1 MRGLKNAWLANL
13 KSRLVLLEVARR
25 IVQFFFLILL
35 NSAIFGLLAVPLI
48 LPILL
53 PSGSPFKIAG
63 EAMSLLQKMMYDSL
77 FPLLPLASILLF
89 GVLTGR
95 ALCGWICPMG
105 LVQDMLAI
113 HETKRFKVSPEAH
126 KSFIGVKYVI
136 LGLTLLISA
145 SLSLAQFSES
155 GRIYRET
162 LGLFAQAPFNVLSPS
177 DTLFA
182 VLPRLLSALSLSI
195 YFGLEYFNI
204 TPLLIARL
212 VILIAILFLAA
223 YIPRAWC
230 RYMCPQG
237 ALLALV
243 SRFSLPGLRRDI
255 VRCIKAGCRICE
267 EKCPMKVPIL
277 KSPRE
282 KITDPECIYCLRC
295 VAACPTKAI
304 KPIFP

>member
-13 KSRLVLLEVARR
+13 KSRLVLLEGARR

-35 NSAIFGLLAVPLI
+35 NSAIFGLLAVPLV

-105 LVQDMLAI
+105 LIQDMLAI

-126 KSFIGVKYVI
+126 RSLIGVKYVI

-155 GRIYRET
+155 GKIYREM
-162 LGLFAQAPFNVLSPS
+162 LGLFAQAPFNILSPS

-195 YFGLEYFNI
+195 YSGLEYFTI
-204 TPLLIARL
+204 TPLLIVRL

-223 YIPRAWC
+223 YIPRVWC

-243 SRFSLPGLRRDI
+243 SRFSLLGLRRDI
-255 VRCIKAGCRICE
+255 VRCTKIGCRICE

>member
-13 KSRLVLLEVARR
+13 KSRLVLLEGARR

-35 NSAIFGLLAVPLI
+35 NSAIFGLLAVPLV

-105 LVQDMLAI
+105 LIQDMLAI

-126 KSFIGVKYVI
+126 RSLIGVKYVI

-155 GRIYRET
+155 GKIYREM
-162 LGLFAQAPFNVLSPS
+162 LGLFAQAPFNILSPS

-195 YFGLEYFNI
+195 YFGLGYFTI

-212 VILIAILFLAA
+212 AILIAILFLAA
-223 YIPRAWC
+223 CIPRAWC

-255 VRCIKAGCRICE
+255 VRCTKAGCRICE

-277 KSPRE
+277 KSSRE

-304 KPIFP
+304 KLVFP